1 MYTHLLQTSDPKN
14 DIFDPAIKGTTNI
27 LKAVLKFPKVKRVV
41 ITSSIASVIPPNGE
55 DLIAALDHT
64 FTG

>member
-1 MYTHLLQTSDPKN
+1 M
-14 DIFDPAIKGTTNI
+14 IDPAINGTTNI

-41 ITSSIASVIPPNGE
+41 ITSSIVCVIPPNGE
-55 DLIAALDHT
+55 DLVAALDHT